1 MMANESFWIWQNK
14 LFCFNNNSYAWAKL
28 KFTSSVSINAIEIL
42 YTKTSMAIAG
52 SSQLY
57 NTPNFHFNIAL
68 CGFRWNK
75 LDTHLRTYAL
85 DTLVMNS
92 EIVFPLC

>member
-28 KFTSSVSINAIEIL
+28 KFTSSVSVNAIEIL
-42 YTKTSMAIAG
+42 NTNTSMAIAG
-52 SSQLY
+52 SSPLY
-57 NTPNFHFNIAL
+57 NTPNFYINNVVFRL
-68 CGFRWNK
+68 RWNE
-75 LDTHLRTYAL
+75 LDTH
-85 DTLVMNS
+85 VINS